1 MKLNSNYSK
10 NNEVNIH
17 YLDSINDSDSTL
29 VPLLICPGLS
39 EVAEEYEDFIKYML
53 PRRCVVLSFRGRGKS
68 DTPNFGYD
76 LKDHISD
83 VESVV
88 KDAKLDRFNLFAYS
102 RGVSYALGYT
112 RKYPE
117 QIERLIIQ
125 DYPSEHKAMPNHW
138 PQDYIDNYIVP
149 FNRSGNIRALAV
161 QGIQRESTQEAIR
174 IKYTKPVLVMH
185 GLQEGSLLSN
195 EGLEQYKGQYSN
207 IRIEGFSESGHDIR
221 SKEKTKL
228 YEIIKAFLD

>member
-10 NNEVNIH
+10 NNEVHIH

-39 EVAEEYEDFIKYML
+39 EVAEEYEDFIKCML

-88 KDAKLDRFNLFAYS
+88 KDAKLDRH
-102 RGVSYALGYT
+102 YASDLST
-112 RKYPE
+112 LDPWNTST
-117 QIERLIIQ
+117 
-125 DYPSEHKAMPNHW
+125 PT
-138 PQDYIDNYIVP
+138 
-149 FNRSGNIRALAV
+149 NRIA
-161 QGIQRESTQEAIR
+161 ST
-174 IKYTKPVLVMH
+174 PLVVYV
-185 GLQEGSLLSN
+185 G
-195 EGLEQYKGQYSN
+195 
-207 IRIEGFSESGHDIR
+207 
-221 SKEKTKL
+221 
-228 YEIIKAFLD
+228 